1 MPRPILRRFLH
12 IWAAVLTVCL
22 CVQAYSMLQKG
33 IVTYAFS
40 DMFINYSGG
49 FVRRGLLGSILLW
62 LNAAG
67 IDPVAAAMTVC
78 IAAFAAVAAYIIR
91 QFIHR
96 GYDVALLPVCFL
108 LGSAGAY
115 GFSFLRR
122 DFIILAAFLIIMQ
135 LRKKLPHV
143 WWIAAGNALSVITIL
158 TYEPFV
164 FFSLPFFILTTR
176 LHTRSWLRSVAYWI
190 PSAAAFLVCCKFSG
204 DKAVYDAIW
213 ASVSGILPNPG
224 IMDFFLKGSFDVMK
238 FHAKMNFF
246 KADCCVPNLMTSL
259 VSLIAIVYYCINAV
273 PQFARRRIPNTFRPR
288 MLLLLLC
295 AILGQ
300 APMFICLSTDYS
312 RMFVYATVSA
322 FIMLFSLSEEES
334 GKLFPPACHSLAD
347 RLLLRFDRILPPSQA
362 GIILVML
369 FIGVAAWTSLGI
381 TDFMQKSGIGV
392 VWRTATLLFY

>member
-62 LNAAG
+62 LNAVG
-67 IDPVAAAMTVC
+67 IDSVVAAMTVC

-91 QFIHR
+91 QFIRR

-135 LRKKLPHV
+135 LRKKLPHG

-164 FFSLPFFILTTR
+164 FFSLPF
-176 LHTRSWLRSVAYWI
+176 
-190 PSAAAFLVCCKFSG
+190 C
-204 DKAVYDAIW
+204 
-213 ASVSGILPNPG
+213 
-224 IMDFFLKGSFDVMK
+224 
-238 FHAKMNFF
+238 
-246 KADCCVPNLMTSL
+246 
-259 VSLIAIVYYCINAV
+259 
-273 PQFARRRIPNTFRPR
+273 
-288 MLLLLLC
+288 
-295 AILGQ
+295 
-300 APMFICLSTDYS
+300 
-312 RMFVYATVSA
+312 
-322 FIMLFSLSEEES
+322 
-334 GKLFPPACHSLAD
+334 
-347 RLLLRFDRILPPSQA
+347 
-362 GIILVML
+362 
-369 FIGVAAWTSLGI
+369 
-381 TDFMQKSGIGV
+381 FM
-392 VWRTATLLFY
+392 